1 MAYATVAEVRALD
14 GLADV
19 TVYPDVTLQQGIDYA
34 TKLID
39 GYCGTSFEAKAFS
52 VTLDGNGN
60 FAILTPVLFIRTI
73 TSVTIDGVSISP
85 LTPFSSRREGYVVRN
100 DGDVFA
106 YSPWGSNVVIAG
118 TAGATTAPDED
129 IKWAAR
135 TIARDYALNLH
146 SRIPSRAL
154 TIQNEFGQVEVRA
167 QAGGPGRPT
176 ALPDVNAVLNKPWN
190 KHKPGMGSMVVS

>member
-19 TVYPDVTLQQGIDYA
+19 VAYPDATLQQGIDYA
-34 TKLID
+34 TGLID
-39 GYCGTSFEAKAFS
+39 GYCGTSFEAKSFS

-73 TSVTIDGVSISP
+73 TSVSVDGVAQDVAQ
-85 LTPFSSRREGYVVRN
+85 LLGRKEGYVVRK
-100 DGDVFA
+100 DGDVFD

-118 TAGATTAPDED
+118 TAGVTTTIPEE

-167 QAGGPGRPT
+167 QAGGQGRPT
-176 ALPDVNAVLNKPWN
+176 ALPDVNAVLNRN
-190 KHKPGMGSMVVS
+190 KHKPGMMGSVIS